1 MEEIKLHQ
9 YQEKMRM
16 FGYAERT
23 VDSYGKDMALFMRYL
38 AEKENLQSFND
49 LKPEHVKAWH
59 AHLTFEKFPK
69 AGDRKGKYHL
79 APSTVNARLISLRLF
94 FKIMHQENLLPYDYA
109 GLVVLPKKRKRLPRN
124 VPTPD
129 VIRRFLQVIVPN
141 NPLTIRDRFLFELLY
156 ATGIRN
162 EELRKS
168 TLHQFNIQER
178 VMLVTGKGS
187 RDRVVPIGEWVI
199 PYALEYLHCGRPY
212 LVRLIASDLLFPTR
226 NGRMMDSSTLDK
238 NVKRYAQAA
247 GITINMSPHVFRHAC
262 ATHMI
267 QAGADIRYV
276 QELLGHRDLGST
288 QVYTSVTITDL
299 KKAHAKYHPANRD
312 DFEPAAG
319 A

>member
-1 MEEIKLHQ
+1 
-9 YQEKMRM
+9 
-16 FGYAERT
+16 
-23 VDSYGKDMALFMRYL
+23 
-38 AEKENLQSFND
+38 
-49 LKPEHVKAWH
+49 
-59 AHLTFEKFPK
+59 
-69 AGDRKGKYHL
+69 
-79 APSTVNARLISLRLF
+79 
-94 FKIMHQENLLPYDYA
+94 
-109 GLVVLPKKRKRLPRN
+109 
-124 VPTPD
+124 
-129 VIRRFLQVIVPN
+129 
-141 NPLTIRDRFLFELLY
+141 
-156 ATGIRN
+156 
-162 EELRKS
+162 
-168 TLHQFNIQER
+168 
-178 VMLVTGKGS
+178 MLVTGKGS